1 MNPNFGTFSLAPS
14 PPVSLRLQI
23 LFASNNND
31 KFYLENV
38 YIAYIDVTPTVFVRE
53 GAIFDILITNSD
65 YSFSGTCEN
74 GEVVCASG
82 AAGCEAIP
90 RLDSSSC
97 SVDPLNSRK
106 IRFTYE
112 GDVQVGKKF
121 RINLNV
127 KNPSRLSVPSD
138 IIVLSVSKRSNLI
151 YEKGYLEES
160 LRCGQVILAQPVIKY
175 LWGVT
180 QKTLEPCPIGLYVPL
195 GNDYPFNNIRIFF
208 RFNGKTSSTLAH
220 RIVAKFN
227 SIYSVLDGSIIH
239 NLPNFGNVAVNCV
252 YSNQVLTC
260 DNIGNMAES
269 DSLNYFIGFRF
280 QLQTNIGSLDAS
292 KFGGLQIF
300 TIDPQGFSN
309 PLSVEVYPATQVKQE
324 SSDYMQ
330 TSANG
335 YHQNYNLNTGNVG
348 LLFAASVSEST
359 AFDNYAFT
367 TTLLGTSGRA
377 GIKLSSDNVGQAIVL
392 LLQPAAADLANT
404 NGLSMLMKIVFNNAN
419 FGIATTDLPKGI
431 SIHGGWMNSGA
442 SSCAALSSK
451 CLNYNVANNS
461 TFWNKIN

>member
-1 MNPNFGTFSLAPS
+1 MLKAFVLISVLLLQASFINCGHVYSWDIDFEYQNAGHAHRFNLYFSLESGLPAEDYINVKFPFILGNSGYSSAPRGTLSRVQDSVQIGQTVLAVGPNDNMYYFCSFGVALLPGVWYKLSVSAQSLNTIGFQADGRQPVIEFRTASGIFSNNIVYDLNPNFGTFSLAPS

-208 RFNGKTSSTLAH
+208 RFN
-220 RIVAKFN
+220 
-227 SIYSVLDGSIIH
+227 
-239 NLPNFGNVAVNCV
+239 VN
-252 YSNQVLTC
+252 
-260 DNIGNMAES
+260 I
-269 DSLNYFIGFRF
+269 
-280 QLQTNIGSLDAS
+280 
-292 KFGGLQIF
+292 
-300 TIDPQGFSN
+300 
-309 PLSVEVYPATQVKQE
+309 
-324 SSDYMQ
+324 
-330 TSANG
+330 
-335 YHQNYNLNTGNVG
+335 
-348 LLFAASVSEST
+348 
-359 AFDNYAFT
+359 
-367 TTLLGTSGRA
+367 
-377 GIKLSSDNVGQAIVL
+377 
-392 LLQPAAADLANT
+392 
-404 NGLSMLMKIVFNNAN
+404 
-419 FGIATTDLPKGI
+419 
-431 SIHGGWMNSGA
+431 
-442 SSCAALSSK
+442 
-451 CLNYNVANNS
+451 
-461 TFWNKIN
+461 